1 MNPQIYIVK
10 DTELVAMYIDAEIG
24 IEYDIL
30 DKNEIIV
37 FEPTKKEQKRIKA
50 FISNNKLWLDEE

>member
-1 MNPQIYIVK
+1 MNTQIYLVK
-10 DTELVAMYIDAEIG
+10 DAKLVGMYIDAEIG
-24 IEYDIL
+24 IEYEIL
-30 DKNEIIV
+30 ENNEIVV